1 MIYWTKV
8 HWNGLTRIMDHN
20 GIQARCRSIEPIYIL
35 SPLGCDRRQQWRL
48 CLEPRN
54 AHECNEFNEFESSLR
69 CAPDCEIHIDWGQML
84 HHRHLGEERRQGVIC
99 GDSRCDAAPHI
110 LIYSCPGS
118 CTAGWSSRPC
128 QEPICLHLLKTSQR
142 LKLLANYGRLFIF
155 WWQSLESLWERVPLL
170 SVDWGLRLAL
180 AKLQQLL
187 PTRQERF
194 N

>member
-35 SPLGCDRRQQWRL
+35 STLGCDRRQQWRL
-48 CLEPRN
+48 CLEPRD
-54 AHECNEFNEFESSLR
+54 AHSQLALCTRLKFTLTEAKCCTTSTLERSARSAGKASFVTTAGVVQHLIFLTRLHRRLKQQTLPGTHFPPFIEDFTYFTAFE
-69 CAPDCEIHIDWGQML
+69 
-84 HHRHLGEERRQGVIC
+84 
-99 GDSRCDAAPHI
+99 AACQLWPTFHI
-110 LIYSCPGS
+110 LVAVFGK
-118 CTAGWSSRPC
+118 
-128 QEPICLHLLKTSQR
+128 H
-142 LKLLANYGRLFIF
+142 
-155 WWQSLESLWERVPLL
+155 LWERVPLL

>member
-1 MIYWTKV
+1 MGPPEWIIMVYKRGAEV
-8 HWNGLTRIMDHN
+8 LTVSI
-20 GIQARCRSIEPIYIL
+20 ITSWLWQAPAVKALFGTQGRAFTMNLKAAC
-35 SPLGCDRRQQWRL
+35 G
-48 CLEPRN
+48 
-54 AHECNEFNEFESSLR
+54 LR
-69 CAPDCEIHIDWGQML
+69 CAPDWNSHWQVRCEAKGNSLRPNVAPQAPWRGAQAR
-84 HHRHLGEERRQGVIC
+84 RHLWRQQVWC
-99 GDSRCDAAPHI
+99 STS
-110 LIYSCPGS
+110 YSWPGS